1 MTTNTKIT
9 ISGLIAGCAGA
20 TAIWA
25 LKGMVKSD
33 NTIVKVAGGIGAFAI
48 GLLIADHVG
57 EYAMTTIDNLDKFG
71 DGLKSK
77 LMEKAGAKSTL
88 DDLDDI
94 PETPFEAVDGVND
107 ADTTEE
113 A

>member
-48 GLLIADHVG
+48 GLFIADQVG
-57 EYAMTTIDNLDKFG
+57 DYTMTTIDNFDKFG
-71 DGLKSK
+71 GGLKSK
-77 LMEKAGAKSTL
+77 LMEKASAKSAL

-94 PETPFEAVDGVND
+94 PDTPFEAVDESND
-107 ADTTEE
+107 ENTEE
-113 A
+113 V